1 MNFSDLGQYSSKQS
15 MNQAVKT
22 VSFSLLDHIL
32 QQQLEKEYL
41 LLMQFPKPS
50 KHKKN
55 LSS

>member
-1 MNFSDLGQYSSKQS
+1 MTVTVSLIKKS
-15 MNQAVKT
+15 MNQAVKS
-22 VSFSLLDHIL
+22 VSFSLLDHFL